1 MSQQEKYIHEELEK
15 ISSESRPKTR
25 AKMKERIF
33 SFTLTFILMYIL
45 WFILSG
51 KTDVL
56 LLVLGAIAS
65 LTVTMFSS
73 GLLFP
78 NPRIGRYSLTLLKFL
93 QYPPWPLYQI
103 FMSNIHLIYLVFH
116 PRMKEKIN
124 PHIIY
129 FQTGLKKDMSIVSM
143 ANTITLTPGTITVNA
158 TPDGY
163 FKVHA
168 LDYASA
174 AGLPGRTEKILSR
187 VFEE

>member
-1 MSQQEKYIHEELEK
+1 MAETKEYIHEELED
-15 ISSESRPKTR
+15 ISKKVDPGPK
-25 AKMKERIF
+25 ANLKDRIF
-33 SFTLTFILMYIL
+33 SIVLTFILMYIL

-51 KTDVL
+51 KTDAL

-65 LTVTMFSS
+65 FTVAMFSS
-73 GLLFP
+73 SLLFP
-78 NPRIGRYSLTLLKFL
+78 NPRIGRYSITLLKFL

-103 FMSNIHLIYLVFH
+103 FLSNIHLMYLVFH
-116 PRMKEKIN
+116 PRMREKIN

-129 FQTGLKKDMSIVSM
+129 FQTCLRKDMSIVSM
-143 ANTITLTPGTITVNA
+143 ANTITLTPGTITISA

-174 AGLPGRTEKILSR
+174 AGLPGRTEKILYR